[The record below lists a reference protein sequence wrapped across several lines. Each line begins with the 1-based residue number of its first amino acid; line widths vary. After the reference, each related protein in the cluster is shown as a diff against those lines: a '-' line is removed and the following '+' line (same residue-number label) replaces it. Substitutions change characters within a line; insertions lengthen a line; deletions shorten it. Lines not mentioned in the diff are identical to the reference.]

1 MGFDLQV
8 NVSAVTVFV
17 QGILS
22 FFSPCVLP
30 LLPLYL
36 GYLSGGAKTVTESGE
51 IIYKKSRVL
60 VNTLFFVLGIS
71 FAFFLLGL
79 GVTGAGKFFSDAS
92 VWITR
97 IGGIL
102 LVLFGLNQTGVFGR
116 FSFFKSEKKIPVKLN
131 LASVN
136 PFTALVLGFTF
147 SFGWTPCIGPV
158 FTSVLIM
165 AGSSASWGKGF
176 LLIGCY
182 TLGFIIPFLVT
193 GIFTGTLLGF
203 FKKHQSVV
211 RVTVIIGGCIMI
223 IMGILMIAGLMNS
236 SQPVVEDNFSAYTGK
251 FEKMGIEIS
260 TALFN
265 GSYKNADGKEN
276 PYIYEVAKKAEE
288 RPVIPAPDFTLSD
301 QYGREH
307 TLSAYKGKT
316 VFLNFWATW
325 CPPCR
330 AEMPEIEELYNEYGK
345 NSRDVVIL
353 GIAAP
358 GLGREGNRE
367 QIVDF
372 LNENGYTYPVVMD
385 TTGEMFFKYS
395 ISAFP
400 TTFMIDKAGNVFGY
414 IPGQLSKDMMKSI
427 ITQTQDS

>member
-1 MGFDLQV
+1 
-8 NVSAVTVFV
+8 
-17 QGILS
+17 
-22 FFSPCVLP
+22 
-30 LLPLYL
+30 
-36 GYLSGGAKTVTESGE
+36 
-51 IIYKKSRVL
+51 
-60 VNTLFFVLGIS
+60 
-71 FAFFLLGL
+71 
-79 GVTGAGKFFSDAS
+79 
-92 VWITR
+92 
-97 IGGIL
+97 
-102 LVLFGLNQTGVFGR
+102 
-116 FSFFKSEKKIPVKLN
+116 
-131 LASVN
+131 
-136 PFTALVLGFTF
+136 
-147 SFGWTPCIGPV
+147 
-158 FTSVLIM
+158 
-165 AGSSASWGKGF
+165 
-176 LLIGCY
+176 
-182 TLGFIIPFLVT
+182 
-193 GIFTGTLLGF
+193 
-203 FKKHQSVV
+203 
-211 RVTVIIGGCIMI
+211 MI
-223 IMGILMIAGLMNS
+223 VMGILMIAGLMNS
-236 SQPVVEDNFSAYTGK
+236 SQPVVEDNFSAYTEK

-265 GSYKNADGKEN
+265 GSYGKENAKEN
-276 PYIYEVAKKAEE
+276 PYVYEVAKKTEE
-288 RPVIPAPDFTLSD
+288 RQVISAPDFTLLD
-301 QYGREH
+301 QYGKEH

-330 AEMPEIEELYNEYGK
+330 AEMPEIEELYDEYGK

-427 ITQTQDS
+427 ITQTQGS